1 MQFTEGVAVCHN
13 RLTLVN
19 QQPEDVTLNDLPSIT
34 QIQTNIEQL
43 RNLIDNLGSTVNQQ
57 HQTLITTRAEIAQRA
72 AAQSSDEL
80 ARLLVHVRRNLED
93 LERRFKEQQKEQEQ
107 LQALQEISKVINSSL
122 NLNEVLGFVMD
133 SIIDLTKAE
142 RAILLL
148 KDEETGEQE
157 VQLYRNVDRET
168 IEKSSAFEISR
179 SIVRTVA
186 ETGEPVVTMNAQSD
200 SRFAAQESIISYNLR
215 SILCVPLKIK
225 DEITGVIYADNRI
238 AAGVFGNTD
247 RDLLASFANQAAV
260 AIDNARL
267 FRQIQANLIEI
278 TEMRDLMDNV
288 FASIASGVITI
299 DDEERI
305 ALYNRAAERIL
316 GLPETAVMRQTYKA
330 AMETLGLPVE
340 PLIQDV
346 WSNGGA
352 HNTEVDVVVTKRPGM
367 TSLNLT
373 LTPLRDYDQ
382 DMLGVAMVLDDV
394 TEKKRLE
401 SVRRYLPPALV
412 DQIRDLDA
420 AQRPQ
425 RSIMSVLFADVRGYS
440 TFSEHLD
447 PENLIQIMNGY
458 FTEFVYA
465 INEYQGLTDKFM
477 GDAVMALYNTPLNP
491 QENHA
496 ERAIRT
502 ALMIRKN
509 MQRYLSEVSED
520 RRLHFG
526 IGIHTGEAVAGNVG
540 SSLRKDYSAIGDA
553 VNLSKR
559 IQENAQADEIL
570 ISSATYEQ
578 IKDWVSVEPLEP
590 MKVKGRQTPEQI
602 YRLVGALAG

>member
-1 MQFTEGVAVCHN
+1 
-13 RLTLVN
+13 
-19 QQPEDVTLNDLPSIT
+19 LNEQPSIT
-34 QIQTNIEQL
+34 QIQTNIRQL
-43 RNLIDNLGSTVNQQ
+43 KELINNLGSTVNQQ
-57 HQTLITTRAEIAQRA
+57 HQTLITTRAEIAQRSA
-72 AAQSSDEL
+72 TQSSDEL

-93 LERRFKEQQKEQEQ
+93 LERRFEAQQKEQEQ
-107 LQALQEISKVINSSL
+107 LQALQHISGVINSSL
-122 NLNEVLGFVMD
+122 DLNEVLGFVMD

-168 IEKSSAFEISR
+168 IEKSATFEISR
-179 SIVRTVA
+179 SIVKTVA
-186 ETGEPVVTMNAQSD
+186 ETGEPVATMNAQSD
-200 SRFAAQESIISYNLR
+200 SRFAAQASIISYNLR

-225 DEITGVIYADNRI
+225 DEVTGVIYADNRI

-267 FRQIQANLIEI
+267 FRQTQDNLIEI

-299 DDEERI
+299 DNDERI

-316 GLPETAVMRQTYKA
+316 GFPGTAVMRETYKS
-330 AMETLGLPVE
+330 AMNTLGLPVE

-346 WSNGGA
+346 WTNGGA
-352 HNTEVDVVVTKRPGM
+352 KNTEVDVAVSKRSGL

-382 DMLGVAMVLDDV
+382 DTLGVAMVLDDV

-425 RSIMSVLFADVRGYS
+425 RRIMSVMFADVRGYS

-447 PENLIQIMNGY
+447 PEKLIQIINGY

-491 QENHA
+491 QDNHA

-502 ALMIRKN
+502 ALMIHQK
-509 MQRYLSEVSED
+509 MKPYLAGLPED

-526 IGIHTGEAVAGNVG
+526 IGVHTGEAVVGNVG

-559 IQENAQADEIL
+559 IQENAKADEIL
-570 ISSATYEQ
+570 ISSSTYEQ
-578 IKDWVSVEPLEP
+578 VKAWVEVEPLEL

-602 YRLVGALAG
+602 YRLVGSSVA